1 MRISDLSSDLCSS
14 DLEGDDVLAD
24 RVDVALLAA
33 GLGPHRLALGH
44 AQHLGGEHLSRALV
58 GTHHRHAA
66 THGAGVETVALLDQ
80 DYEVLQKLGDR
91 LCVVTVAAT
100 LVSADVEG
108 HVRRTCFTGSHA
120 RVQPP
125 QEGRLEVGSV
135 GRDLHVG
142 SWQNMPKS

>member
-66 THGAGVETVALLDQ
+66 AHGAGVEAVALLDE
-80 DYEVLQKLGDR
+80 DYEVLEQLGYR
-91 LCVVTVAAT
+91 LGVVTVAAD
-100 LVSADVEG
+100 LVAADVDG
-108 HVRRTCFTGSHA
+108 HVRETCFDRSHPLLALHDRGGTEWVDGA
-120 RVQPP
+120 RRAKIRARKQ
-125 QEGRLEVGSV
+125 
-135 GRDLHVG
+135 
-142 SWQNMPKS
+142 